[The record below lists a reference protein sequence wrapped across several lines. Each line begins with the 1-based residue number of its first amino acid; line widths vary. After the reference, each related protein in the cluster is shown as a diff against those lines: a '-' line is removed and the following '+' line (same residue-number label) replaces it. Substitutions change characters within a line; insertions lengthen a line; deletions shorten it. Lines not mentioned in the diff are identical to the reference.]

1 MSKIVFLYFGLFLIA
16 QSTLYGQ
23 CTDKTVDKI
32 TLDIG
37 REIVT
42 KCSSSPNK
50 LTISTTDCNHSAVK
64 KTGFTLWKI
73 NTVNSWEG
81 NYTTLHYSI
90 KLYIELTL
98 DKNARVKS
106 ISIYFIDYSDSL
118 IHRCIDLSNTKPLEL
133 KPGSVAY
140 YPYIEL
146 DPSELE

>member
-1 MSKIVFLYFGLFLIA
+1 MRRIILLIIVLFLVGT
-16 QSTLYGQ
+16 STLFGQ

-32 TLDIG
+32 TQEIG
-37 REIVT
+37 RKIVT

-50 LTISTTDCNHSAVK
+50 LTISTTECILISDK
-64 KTGFTLWKI
+64 KTGSNLWRIKA
-73 NTVNSWEG
+73 TNSWEG
-81 NYTTLHYSI
+81 KYTTLHYSI

-106 ISIYFIDYSDSL
+106 ISVYFIDYSDSL

-133 KPGSVAY
+133 KPGSVVY
-140 YPYIEL
+140 YPFIEL